1 WLTLISSVVQL
12 IAIPTLCGASDVVGR
27 RAILAGSLT
36 LTTVSALALGMAP
49 SSILAVSACQVVSG
63 VAGAILPV
71 SQAII
76 IDLSHWGAAAG
87 GGEVTHGLGL
97 IGAAFGLAIS
107 VGPILGGSL
116 SEYHRTT
123 ACLLSASMS
132 LVALLSL
139 KFFGWEETAPAL
151 TTTAVNTS
159 ARRAGPRKCCAK
171 GSTLRIVNP
180 FSVLRVFLESRCV
193 KTAF

>member
-1 WLTLISSVVQL
+1 MLPPENDLY
-12 IAIPTLCGASDVVGR
+12 PGR
-27 RAILAGSLT
+27 F
-36 LTTVSALALGMAP
+36 P
-49 SSILAVSACQVVSG
+49 
-63 VAGAILPV
+63 
-71 SQAII
+71 
-76 IDLSHWGAAAG
+76 LSHACLTKKREYGHSWGAAAG

-123 ACLLSASMS
+123 GCLLSASMS

-139 KFFGWEETAPAL
+139 KFFGWEETAPAVL

-159 ARRAGPRKCCAK
+159 GRRGRWRSWCMK
-171 GSTLRIVNP
+171 GSKWTIVNP
-180 FSVLRVFLESRCV
+180 FSVLRVFMESRWE
-193 KTAF
+193 KLRAT